1 MNTPAATQAM
11 KDQLVSIP
19 PEKLTLAYHRQH
31 PEVSLERYVRSK
43 VLATADRVL
52 ARKILYLD
60 TRFWIL
66 LRDVSLGRPKD
77 SVHSQILGRLRELI
91 AAGKVICP
99 INADTLAELL
109 KQRDARTRLATAKLI
124 DELSLGAALQS
135 AEERVR
141 TELMHC
147 VQLSLRGPATL
158 EPLERL
164 VWTSP
169 TYVLGHTFPMWK
181 SLPED
186 EQLAW
191 QKAFTDYLWD
201 FSLADQISYL
211 KDMPEELNG
220 HWDAIAVKLNRE
232 IKERDKK
239 VLPFSALHLHEFKG
253 GLELYLPT
261 LEKIFNYMYER
272 ETAVAPAEDTCKQ
285 SARML
290 LNGFVEALRT
300 GKIGR
305 QVPSLIIRAGLH
317 AGVRRNRGRQFTGN
331 DLHDFGHATAALAY
345 CDYFATERSLCHLV
359 VNELKFDRRYETA
372 VVAGPRD
379 FLGLL
384 QQI

>member
-1 MNTPAATQAM
+1 M
-11 KDQLVSIP
+11 
-19 PEKLTLAYHRQH
+19 
-31 PEVSLERYVRSK
+31 
-43 VLATADRVL
+43 LATADRVL
-52 ARKILYLD
+52 AQKIVYLD

-77 SVHSQILGRLRELI
+77 SVISQILGPLRELI

-109 KQRDARTRLATAKLI
+109 KQRDATTRLATAQLI

-169 TYVLGHTFPMWK
+169 AYVLGHTFPMWK

-201 FSLADQISYL
+201 FSLTDQISHL

-232 IKERDKK
+232 IKQHDKK
-239 VLPFSALHLHEFKG
+239 VPPFSALHLHEFKG
-253 GLELYLPT
+253 YLELYLPT
-261 LEKIFNYMYER
+261 LKKIISRLHEKEMG
-272 ETAVAPAEDTCKQ
+272 VAPSAETHQDLEQ
-285 SARML
+285 AAAML
-290 LNGFVEALRT
+290 VNLLVEALRT
-300 GKIGR
+300 SKIER
-305 QVPSLIIRAGLH
+305 QVPSLVIRAGLH
-317 AGVRRNRGRQFTGN
+317 AGVRRNRGRQLNGN
-331 DLHDFGHATAALAY
+331 DLHDFGHATAALGY
-345 CDYFATERSLCHLV
+345 CDYFATDRSLCHLI
-359 VNELKFDRRYETA
+359 VNDLKFDQRYQTA
-372 VVAGPRD
+372 VVATPQD
-379 FLGLL
+379 LLGLL
-384 QQI
+384 EQI

>member
-1 MNTPAATQAM
+1 M
-11 KDQLVSIP
+11 KEQLVTIP
-19 PEKLTLAYHRQH
+19 PEKITLAYHRQH
-31 PEVSLERYVRSK
+31 PEISLERYVRSK
-43 VLATADRVL
+43 VLASADRVL
-52 ARKILYLD
+52 ARKIVYLD
-60 TRFWIL
+60 TRFWVL

-77 SVHSQILGRLRELI
+77 SVNSQILGRLRELI

-109 KQRDARTRLATAKLI
+109 KQRDATTRLATAQLI

-135 AEERVR
+135 SEERVR

-169 TYVLGHTFPMWK
+169 AYVLGHTFPVWK

-201 FSLADQISYL
+201 FSLADQISHL
-211 KDMPEELNG
+211 KDMPEELNR

-232 IKERDKK
+232 IKEYDKK
-239 VLPFSALHLHEFKG
+239 VLPFSALLLHEFKG

-261 LEKIFNYMYER
+261 LEKIFNYMYEK
-272 ETAVAPAEDTCKQ
+272 EMGVAPAEDTCKQ

-290 LNGFVEALRT
+290 LNGLVEALRT

-317 AGVRRNRGRQFTGN
+317 AGVRRNRRRQFSGN
-331 DLHDFGHATAALAY
+331 DLHDFGHATAALGY
-345 CDYFATERSLCHLV
+345 CHYFATDRSLCHLV
-359 VNELKFDRRYETA
+359 VNELKFDRRYQTT
-372 VVAGPRD
+372 VVADPRD
-379 FLGLL
+379 LLGLL